1 MADICLLGTG
11 GMLPLKERFLTSLYA
26 EYNGKAVLID
36 CGEGTQVAIAK
47 HGLKM
52 SKIELILFTHCH
64 ADHVMGLT
72 GLLLSIGN
80 CSRTAPLDITAPK
93 SCIGVIEKLMSI
105 CGGLPYEVRL
115 HGVPEDRPYAFNADM
130 IDPMLT
136 VKTLPLSH
144 RVSCVGYS
152 LILDKKPVF
161 LPEKAKKL
169 NIPVELWKRLHRG
182 ETVTLSDGRTVYPE
196 AVTGEKKQPLKITST
211 TDTLP
216 IDEIV
221 GFAESSDLFV
231 CEGMYG
237 LQDKKESMNEKHHML
252 MQDACNIAK
261 KSGVNRLWLTHYSP
275 AEKEPSVYEEELRKI
290 FPETIISV
298 DGEKI
303 TL

>member
-1 MADICLLGTG
+1 MADVCLLGTG
-11 GMLPLKERFLTSLYA
+11 GMLPLKDRFLTSLYV

-36 CGEGTQVAIAK
+36 CGEGTQVAVAK

-72 GLLLSIGN
+72 GLLLSVGN
-80 CSRTAPLDITAPK
+80 CSRTAPLDIAAPI
-93 SCIGVIEKLMSI
+93 SCIGVLEKLVSI

-115 HGVPEDRPYAFNADM
+115 HGIPEDRPYEFTADM
-130 IDPMLT
+130 IDPML
-136 VKTLPLSH
+136 KIRTLPLSH
-144 RVSCVGYS
+144 RVSCMGYS

-161 LPEKAKKL
+161 LPDKAKEL
-169 NIPVELWKRLHRG
+169 DIPIEYWKRLHSG
-182 ETVTLSDGRTVYPE
+182 ESVTLSDGRNVSPE
-196 AVTGEKKQPLKITST
+196 AVTGEKKPPLKITYT

-216 IDEIV
+216 IDGIV
-221 GFAESSDLFV
+221 GFAEGSDLFV

-237 LQDKKESMNEKHHML
+237 LSEKKESMNEKRHML

-261 KSGVNRLWLTHYSP
+261 KAGVKRLWLTHYSP
-275 AEKEPSVYEEELRKI
+275 AEKEPSLYADELEQI
-290 FPETIISV
+290 FPDTVISA